1 MTRRDEAADEA
12 CDLLRSIR
20 ARLLACV
27 DDADAAYDLIA
38 THGLADDESACPPD
52 DLSDL
57 IGGVERLLD
66 AMGATLATEAR

>member
-12 CDLLRSIR
+12 IDLLRSIR

-27 DDADAAYDLIA
+27 DDADAAYTLIA
-38 THGLADDESACPPD
+38 DHSLADDEAVCPPD
-52 DLSDL
+52 ELSDL